1 MDIQKMIEE
10 QVMEAL
16 GEISDFKEIR
26 IHNVFDN
33 RHRVDVWCDYQ
44 PDGCITEFLGQQ
56 IKYSYFVRVD
66 EEGNITRSDPEL
78 GTKTQTKFRGSK
90 LPFRDN

>member
-16 GEISDFKEIR
+16 GEIESFKELR

-33 RHRVDVWCDYQ
+33 RHRVDVWCHYETK
-44 PDGCITEFLGQQ
+44 GCFTETLGLH
-56 IKYSYFVRVD
+56 IPYSYFIRVD
-66 EEGNITRSDPEL
+66 EEGNITHSDPEL